1 MERVINARTI
11 RGDLVSLGHG
21 IILGGM
27 QEREDNGDRRINLE
41 AQKNDEK
48 PVDSWPGI
56 KRAPGAHRIATH
68 LREEGYDI
76 EVIDFWPAWTY
87 EELRELFQNRIQ
99 DNTIF
104 VAVSAIF
111 PNGGAG
117 KNDQKYAWER
127 YKIWTQLKEE
137 FGGKVDFIAG
147 AQNISAII
155 GYQCDY
161 YFAGYGEKAIT
172 EYCKMKRG
180 LEHDLIVRERNYY
193 GADRKVIECR
203 HDHPA
208 FPWTNAHI
216 AYEDR
221 DYIQPDEILSIELS
235 RGCRFQ
241 CKFCSFSVL
250 GVKDDYTRCDES
262 VYQELLQNYEKWG
275 TTMYTITDETINDYT
290 EKLEKFANVVER
302 LPFKPHFQGF
312 VRGDLLAGK
321 PDQWEPM
328 WRMGLWSHFY
338 GIETLNN
345 DAGKYVGKGMKTER
359 LKEGLIAAREWF
371 QKQGLYKATIA
382 FIIGLPHETEET
394 FMDGIEWMQK
404 NMPRQSVLFSP
415 LQITQNETK
424 NMMTNPSIFEKTA
437 LSSGVFRQT
446 THEAMG
452 VDFDE
457 IPESMRNVVEFY
469 MNADGVLDWEHDTM
483 SSWDAWKLFAELAAQ
498 PTTAEQVGPGIFY
511 YHRYVTG
518 GMNTIEEMQNTFA
531 EIEPYGLTHLA
542 KHRELIS
549 NYIGRK
555 LGRI

>member
-1 MERVINARTI
+1 
-11 RGDLVSLGHG
+11 VSLGHG

-27 QEREDNGDRRINLE
+27 QEREDNGDRRMNLE
-41 AQKNDEK
+41 SQKNDEK

-76 EVIDFWPAWTY
+76 EVIDFWPAWNY
-87 EELRELFQNRIQ
+87 EELRELFLDRIRE
-99 DNTIF
+99 DTMF

-117 KNDQKYAWER
+117 KHDQEWARQR
-127 YKIWTQLKEE
+127 YGIFSKLKEE
-137 FGGKVDFIAG
+137 FGQYGDPRSKYKVDFIGG

-180 LEHDLIVRERNYY
+180 LEHDLIIRKRTYY
-193 GADRKVIECR
+193 GAERNVIECR

-216 AYEDR
+216 KYEDR

-250 GVKDDYTRCDES
+250 GVKGDYTRCEES
-262 VYQELLQNYEKWG
+262 VYQELLENYERWG
-275 TTMYTITDETINDYT
+275 TTVYTLTDETVNDYT
-290 EKLEKFANVVER
+290 EKLEKFAKVIGR
-302 LPFKPHFQGF
+302 LPFKPHLQGF
-312 VRGDLLAGK
+312 IRGDLMAHRPQDWG
-321 PDQWEPM
+321 PM
-328 WRMGLWSHFY
+328 WDMGLWSHFY
-338 GIETLNN
+338 GIETLN
-345 DAGKYVGKGMKTER
+345 DQAGKYVGKGMKSER
-359 LKEGLIAAREWF
+359 IKEGLIAAREWF
-371 QKQGLYKATIA
+371 QHSDRGLYKSTIA
-382 FIIGLPHETEET
+382 FILGLPHETPET
-394 FMDGIEWMQK
+394 FIDGIRWMQE

-415 LQITQNETK
+415 LMITQNETR

-437 LSSGVFRQT
+437 LSSGVFKET
-446 THEAMG
+446 TNEEMG
-452 VDFDE
+452 VNYDE
-457 IPESMRNVVEFY
+457 IPESMRRVVKFY
-469 MNADGVLDWEHDTM
+469 MEADGVLKWKHDTFNI
-483 SSWDAWKLFAELAAQ
+483 WEAWKLFADLAAE
-498 PTTAEQVGPGIFY
+498 PTTSESVGPGIFY

-518 GMNTIEEMQNTFA
+518 GINTIEDMTKTFK
-531 EIEPYGLTHLA
+531 EIEPYGLKHL
-542 KHRELIS
+542 KVHRELID
-549 NYIGRK
+549 NYIARK
-555 LGRI
+555 LG

>member
-1 MERVINARTI
+1 M
-11 RGDLVSLGHG
+11 SLGHG

-27 QEREDNGDRRINLE
+27 QEREDNGDRRMNLE
-41 AQKNDEK
+41 SQKNDEK

-76 EVIDFWPAWTY
+76 EVIDFWPAWNY
-87 EELRELFQNRIQ
+87 EELRELFLDRIRE
-99 DNTIF
+99 DTMF

-117 KNDQKYAWER
+117 KHDQEWARQR
-127 YKIWTQLKEE
+127 YGIFSKLKEE
-137 FGGKVDFIAG
+137 FGQYGDPRSKYKVDFIGG

-180 LEHDLIVRERNYY
+180 LEHDLIIRKRTYY
-193 GADRKVIECR
+193 GAERNVIECR

-216 AYEDR
+216 KYEDR

-250 GVKDDYTRCDES
+250 GVKGDYTRCEES
-262 VYQELLQNYEKWG
+262 VYQELLENYERWG
-275 TTMYTITDETINDYT
+275 TTVYTLTDETVNDYT
-290 EKLEKFANVVER
+290 EKLEKFAKVIGR
-302 LPFKPHFQGF
+302 LPFKPHLQGF
-312 VRGDLLAGK
+312 IRGDLMAHRPQDWG
-321 PDQWEPM
+321 PM
-328 WRMGLWSHFY
+328 WDMGLWSHFY
-338 GIETLNN
+338 GIETLN
-345 DAGKYVGKGMKTER
+345 DQAGKYVGKGMKSER
-359 LKEGLIAAREWF
+359 IKEGLIAAREWF
-371 QKQGLYKATIA
+371 QHSDRGLYKSTIA
-382 FIIGLPHETEET
+382 FILGLPHETPET
-394 FMDGIEWMQK
+394 FIDGIRWMQE

-415 LQITQNETK
+415 LMITQNETR

-437 LSSGVFRQT
+437 LSSGVFKET
-446 THEAMG
+446 TNEEMG
-452 VDFDE
+452 VNYDE
-457 IPESMRNVVEFY
+457 IPESMRRVVKFY
-469 MNADGVLDWEHDTM
+469 MEADGVLKWKHDTFNI
-483 SSWDAWKLFAELAAQ
+483 WEAWKLFADLAAE
-498 PTTAEQVGPGIFY
+498 PTTSESVGPGIFY

-518 GMNTIEEMQNTFA
+518 GINTIEDMTKTFK
-531 EIEPYGLTHLA
+531 EIEPYGLKHL
-542 KHRELIS
+542 KVHRELID
-549 NYIGRK
+549 NYIARK
-555 LGRI
+555 LG

>member
-1 MERVINARTI
+1 M
-11 RGDLVSLGHG
+11 SLGHG

-27 QEREDNGDRRINLE
+27 QEREDNGDRRIHLE
-41 AQKNDEK
+41 KQKHDEK

-76 EVIDFWPAWTY
+76 EVIDFWPAWSY
-87 EELRELFQNRIQ
+87 EELRELLQDRIR
-99 DNTIF
+99 DNSIF

-117 KNDQKYAWER
+117 KKDQLYARER
-127 YKIWTQLKEE
+127 YQIFGKLKAE
-137 FGGKVDFIAG
+137 FGHKVDFIGG

-155 GYQCDY
+155 GYPCDY
-161 YFAGYGEKAIT
+161 YFAGYGEAAIT

-180 LEHDLIVRERNYY
+180 LEHDLIIRERTYY
-193 GADRKVIECR
+193 GAKRQVVECR

-216 AYEDR
+216 KYEDR

-250 GVKDDYTRCDES
+250 GVKDDYTRCAES
-262 VYQELLQNYEKWG
+262 VYQELLDNYERWG

-290 EKLEKFANVVER
+290 EKLEKFAKVVQR

-312 VRGDLLAGK
+312 IRGDLLAAK
-321 PDQWEPM
+321 PEQRDPM
-328 WRMGLWSHFY
+328 WEMGLWSHFY

-345 DAGKYVGKGMKTER
+345 DAGKYVGKGMNTER
-359 LKEGLIAAREWF
+359 LKDGLIAAREWF
-371 QKQGLYKATIA
+371 QSKGLYKATIA
-382 FIIGLPHETEET
+382 FIIGLPHETRET
-394 FMDGIEWMQK
+394 FIDGFEWMQK

-415 LQITQNETK
+415 LQITKNETK

-437 LSSGVFRQT
+437 LSSGVFRET

-452 VDFDE
+452 VDFKE

-483 SSWDAWKLFAELAAQ
+483 NSWEAWKLFSELAAQ

-531 EIEPYGLTHLA
+531 EIEPYGLKHLA
-542 KHRELIS
+542 VHRQLIAD
-549 NYIGRK
+549 YIGRK

>member
-1 MERVINARTI
+1 M
-11 RGDLVSLGHG
+11 SLGHG
-21 IILGGM
+21 IILGGT
-27 QEREDNGDRRINLE
+27 QEREDNGDRRLQLE
-41 AQKNDEK
+41 KLKDDEK
-48 PVDSWPGI
+48 PADSWPGI

-87 EELRELFQNRIQ
+87 EELYELLQ
-99 DNTIF
+99 DRLRDDSIF

-117 KNDQKYAWER
+117 ENDQKWAQER
-127 YKIWTQLKEE
+127 YGIFTRLKNE
-137 FGGKVDFIAG
+137 FGHKVDFIGG

-161 YFAGYGEKAIT
+161 YFAGYGEAAIT

-180 LEHDLIVRERNYY
+180 LPHDLIVREREYY
-193 GADRKVIECR
+193 GAKRRVVECK

-208 FPWTNAHI
+208 FPWTNAHVK
-216 AYEDR
+216 YEER

-241 CKFCSFSVL
+241 CKFCSFSIL

-262 VYQELLQNYEKWG
+262 VYQELLENYERWG
-275 TTMYTITDETINDYT
+275 TTMYSITDETVNDYT
-290 EKLEKFANVVER
+290 EKLEKFAKVVER

-312 VRGDLLAGK
+312 IRGDLLAAK
-321 PDQWEPM
+321 PEQWEPL

-382 FIIGLPHETEET
+382 FIIGLPYETEES
-394 FMDGIEWMQK
+394 FLDGIDWMK
-404 NMPRQSVLFSP
+404 KHMPRQSVLFSP
-415 LQITQNETK
+415 LTIMHNQTL
-424 NMMTNPSIFEKTA
+424 NMMTNPSIFDQTA
-437 LSSGVFRQT
+437 IKSGMFREVS
-446 THEAMG
+446 HEHMG
-452 VDFDE
+452 VDYNE
-457 IPESMRNVVEFY
+457 IPESMRQVVSFY
-469 MNADGVLDWEHDTM
+469 MNSAGTLNWEHDTM
-483 SSWDAWKLFAELAAQ
+483 NVWEAWKVFANLAAET
-498 PTTAEQVGPGIFY
+498 PLPEEVGPGVYY
-511 YHRYVTG
+511 YHRFVTG

-531 EIEPYGLTHLA
+531 EIEPYGLKHLA
-542 KHRELIS
+542 VHKKLIAD
-549 NYIGRK
+549 YIGRK